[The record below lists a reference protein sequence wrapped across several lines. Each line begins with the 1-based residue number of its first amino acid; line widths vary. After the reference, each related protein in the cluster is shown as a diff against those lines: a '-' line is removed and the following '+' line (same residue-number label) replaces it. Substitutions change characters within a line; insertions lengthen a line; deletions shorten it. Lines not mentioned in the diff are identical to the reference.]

1 MAFYGVD
8 QQVRIQEFNL
18 KLKNQIRSKGGI
30 GLRNLATIF
39 KKFDVSGNKKLDAIE
54 FEHALNSYG

>member
-18 KLKNQIRSKGGI
+18 NFKNQIRSKGGI
-30 GLRNLATIF
+30 GLRNLAAIF
-39 KKFDVSGNKKLDAIE
+39 KKFDTNGSQKLDAFE
-54 FEHALNSYG
+54 FERALNSYG